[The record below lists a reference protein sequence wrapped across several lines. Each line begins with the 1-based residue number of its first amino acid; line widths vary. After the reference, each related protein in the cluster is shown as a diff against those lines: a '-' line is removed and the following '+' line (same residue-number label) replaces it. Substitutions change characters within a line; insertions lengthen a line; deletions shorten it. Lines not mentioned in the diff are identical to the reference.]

1 MPPKGGTGAARAG
14 SGRGRSERYW
24 CAWALTG
31 EPDTS
36 GARAGVVVEVDGG
49 RIVSVGESA
58 EPPPDARRLAGL
70 TLPGLA
76 NAHSHAFH
84 RALRGR
90 TGENGGSF
98 WTWRERMYR
107 VAARLD
113 PDSYLR
119 LARAVYAEMALAGIT
134 CVGEFHY
141 LHHAPGGRPYADPNA
156 MGAALAQAA
165 ADAGIRI
172 TLLDTC
178 YLRGGLA
185 ADGTPLALDGA
196 QLRFADPGVEQWAGR
211 VAAFRPGGHAR
222 VGAAVHSVRACA
234 PADIAR
240 VAELGADAGW
250 AAVHIHLSE
259 QPAENSACG
268 AAHGRTPAELL
279 DDTGFLAR
287 TRPTL
292 VHATHLTPGDT
303 GLIRASGAGVCLCPT
318 TERDLADGLPPLS
331 DLAGVPLSLGSD
343 GHSTI
348 DMFEEARGA
357 EMHERLRTGR
367 RGTLPAAALLGALH
381 GSGHTGALGWPD
393 AGRIAPG
400 YRADLVTLDLDG
412 IRLAGADPAGAAA
425 EAAVFAASAA
435 DVRHVMAD
443 GRWIVRDGGHTLL
456 PDAPRD
462 LHTAIK
468 ELIA

>member
-1 MPPKGGTGAARAG
+1 M
-14 SGRGRSERYW
+14 SGRPERYW

-31 EPDTS
+31 DPAGA
-36 GARAGVVVEVDGG
+36 GARAGVVVEVDDG

-58 EPPPDARRLAGL
+58 GPPPDARRLAGL

-76 NAHSHAFH
+76 DAHSHAFH

-107 VAARLD
+107 IAARLD

-156 MGAALAQAA
+156 MGAALTQAA

-185 ADGTPLALDGA
+185 PDGTALALDGA
-196 QLRFADPGVEQWAGR
+196 QARFADPGVEQWAGR
-211 VAAFRPGGHAR
+211 VDAFRPGGHTR

-240 VAELGADAGW
+240 VAELGEGAGW
-250 AAVHIHLSE
+250 AATHIHLSE
-259 QPAENSACG
+259 QPAENSACR
-268 AAHGRTPAELL
+268 AAYGRTPAELL
-279 DDTGFLAR
+279 DDTGFL
-287 TRPTL
+287 TRRPVL

-303 GLIRASGAGVCLCPT
+303 GRIRSSGAGVCLCPT
-318 TERDLADGLPPLS
+318 TERDLADGLPPLA

-367 RGTLPAAALLGALH
+367 RGTLPAAALLDALH
-381 GSGHTGALGWPD
+381 GAGHATALGWPD

-412 IRLAGADPAGAAA
+412 IRLAGADPATAAA
-425 EAAVFAASAA
+425 EAVVFAAAAA

-443 GRWIVRDGGHTLL
+443 GRWIVRDGVHALI